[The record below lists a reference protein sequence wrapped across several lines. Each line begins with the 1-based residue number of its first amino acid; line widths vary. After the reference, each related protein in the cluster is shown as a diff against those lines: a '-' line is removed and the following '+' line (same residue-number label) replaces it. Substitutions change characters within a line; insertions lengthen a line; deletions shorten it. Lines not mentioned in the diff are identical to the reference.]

1 VGGLGPAAIPAAILV
16 AISPAMFFYSRYYIQ
31 ETLLVCFTFGTIA
44 AGYRYIR
51 TKAVAWIVAAGAFAG
66 LMHATKET
74 CIIAFGSMALAGGL
88 LLLIQFCKHRSW
100 RGGLAGVRLWH
111 IAVGLLVA
119 FGVSAVFYS
128 SFFTHPR
135 GVLDSYLT
143 YMTYLGRAGGQATA
157 HVHPW
162 HYYLQMLAFVKYEG
176 GPVWTEGAILVLAV
190 VGLAAA
196 VRGKSVAG
204 LDPRLLRFIALYTV
218 AMTVV
223 YSALPY
229 KTPWCLLSFLHG
241 MILLAGA
248 GAVALLIWMRK
259 PVARAAVVIVLAVL
273 AGHLGFQAY
282 RANFVYQA
290 DSRNPYVYAHTTDD
304 IFVVVDRVKD
314 FAGIDG
320 LGESVPIEVACS
332 GKDYWPLPWYLRFYA
347 VRWSVEL
354 PPKIG
359 PLIIISDDL
368 EGALAHRLYVETP
381 TNERRMYMYLFD
393 DPYYMWLRPKV
404 KLLGFVRKDVWELAS
419 QRPDPSELLKA
430 TRDRQTEQAGQID
443 RP

>member
-1 VGGLGPAAIPAAILV
+1 
-16 AISPAMFFYSRYYIQ
+16 
-31 ETLLVCFTFGTIA
+31 
-44 AGYRYIR
+44 
-51 TKAVAWIVAAGAFAG
+51 
-66 LMHATKET
+66 
-74 CIIAFGSMALAGGL
+74 
-88 LLLIQFCKHRSW
+88 
-100 RGGLAGVRLWH
+100 
-111 IAVGLLVA
+111 
-119 FGVSAVFYS
+119 
-128 SFFTHPR
+128 
-135 GVLDSYLT
+135 
-143 YMTYLGRAGGQATA
+143 
-157 HVHPW
+157 
-162 HYYLQMLAFVKYEG
+162 
-176 GPVWTEGAILVLAV
+176 
-190 VGLAAA
+190 
-196 VRGKSVAG
+196 
-204 LDPRLLRFIALYTV
+204 
-218 AMTVV
+218 
-223 YSALPY
+223 
-229 KTPWCLLSFLHG
+229 
-241 MILLAGA
+241 
-248 GAVALLIWMRK
+248 MRK